1 MPLKEYSK
9 DYVQNNARNWLK
21 IQQDIAF
28 VEKSLKGSGTP
39 RREIM
44 KSLLERKTSVEND
57 KRQLD
62 LQLLTSRT
70 WRRRKQLSCWK
81 LLTTHCHFPWS
92 AIETLLALLP
102 VEEEEQLCMVKQ
114 LSLGSIPFD
123 NGDNTEQTKE
133 TANILLSGLQVSKGM
148 NETLCMV
155 IYVACMFDWP
165 PLITLLLF

>member
-62 LQLLTSRT
+62 L
-70 WRRRKQLSCWK
+70 K
-81 LLTTHCHFPWS
+81 LLRWLHRVIIYDV
-92 AIETLLALLP
+92 ARA
-102 VEEEEQLCMVKQ
+102 
-114 LSLGSIPFD
+114 SI
-123 NGDNTEQTKE
+123 
-133 TANILLSGLQVSKGM
+133 
-148 NETLCMV
+148 
-155 IYVACMFDWP
+155 MF
-165 PLITLLLF
+165 